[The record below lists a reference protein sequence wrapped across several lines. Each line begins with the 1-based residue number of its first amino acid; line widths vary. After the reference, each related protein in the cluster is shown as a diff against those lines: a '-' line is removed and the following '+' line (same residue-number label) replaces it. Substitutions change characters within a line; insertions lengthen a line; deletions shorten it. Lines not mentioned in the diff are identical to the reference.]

1 MGPPQEGHSQRFQA
15 GGRGRGN
22 DTSRRWVL
30 SQGLRPGGSGSQL
43 GWGILRRVALGVK
56 ASLEGGPSKG
66 QVGVLVRDSSM
77 LHQGSLRGHQARY
90 EDICGGYDWGVLLAS
105 SGWGPICIGHRPAS
119 QSPIQNLLGLFGSKA
134 KAGTSQETDITGRPS
149 PEGWGSK
156 SAAQMAPRCG
166 HPHGVGGTVKATTTS
181 AQTPGPA
188 AGSLQPWPFPTPSQ
202 ACQGHGSW
210 SPAPGM

>member
-1 MGPPQEGHSQRFQA
+1 M
-15 GGRGRGN
+15 
-22 DTSRRWVL
+22 
-30 SQGLRPGGSGSQL
+30 
-43 GWGILRRVALGVK
+43 ALGVK
-56 ASLEGGPSKG
+56 ASLEGG
-66 QVGVLVRDSSM
+66 VLVRDSPV

-105 SGWGPICIGHRPAS
+105 SGWGPIRTGHRPAS

-149 PEGWGSK
+149 PGGWGSK

-166 HPHGVGGTVKATTTS
+166 HPHGVGGTVKATTS
-181 AQTPGPA
+181 AQAPGPA
-188 AGSLQPWPFPTPSQ
+188 AGSPQPWPFPTPSQ